1 MKPKQE
7 DNSIIKDDYNY
18 TVRTIKFF
26 SNYKNES
33 EIELYVKSHMN
44 EVIGVFFIHNQPIE
58 MIQLIEEGIIHF
70 RKIKSQT
77 IKS

>member
-44 EVIGVFFIHNQPIE
+44 EVMGVFFH
-58 MIQLIEEGIIHF
+58 
-70 RKIKSQT
+70 SQ
-77 IKS
+77 SAN